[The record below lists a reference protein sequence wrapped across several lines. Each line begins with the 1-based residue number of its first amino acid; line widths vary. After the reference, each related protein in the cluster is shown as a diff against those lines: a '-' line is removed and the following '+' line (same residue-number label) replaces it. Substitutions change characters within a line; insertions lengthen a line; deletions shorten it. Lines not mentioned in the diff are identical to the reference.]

1 MTLPLQTYLTEL
13 AHIRATGL
21 AVKETSYYTPLANL
35 LNALGTKLNPPVS
48 CLINLQN
55 KGAGIPDGGFFT
67 KDQLRAFDD
76 KAPNLAEL
84 LPARG
89 VMEVKG
95 TAEDVDKIAASGQV
109 GKYLAFYGLVLV
121 TNYRAFLLV
130 GQHPATG

>member
-1 MTLPLQTYLTEL
+1 MANRVGSVSLKMQIYGLKFGLILCLFTY
-13 AHIRATGL
+13 
-21 AVKETSYYTPLANL
+21 LANL
-35 LNALGTKLNPPVS
+35 LNALGAKLNPAVS
-48 CLINLQN
+48 CVINLKN

-76 KAPNLAEL
+76 TAPNLAEL

-95 TAEDVDKIAASGQV
+95 TADDVDKIAASDQV
-109 GKYLAFYGLVLV
+109 RKYLALYGVVLV

-130 GQHPATG
+130 GQHPTTR